1 GKTLDF
7 INGSCNINGSFSRSE
22 SNIIYDNHGV
32 NSISTAWSAGA
43 KISGSPASWLGIDYK
58 FNFSSSRLAMN
69 QSRASWLSSM
79 QNEFLLNIIPA
90 TGWQWHIS
98 GEHYRNE
105 LTAGSY
111 KNMFML
117 DTKVIYRLTKR
128 LELSAALSNIL
139 NSRSYN
145 YVTYSDISS
154 FESQRRLRGRQLL
167 FTISLR
173 K

>member
-1 GKTLDF
+1 
-7 INGSCNINGSFSRSE
+7 
-22 SNIIYDNHGV
+22 
-32 NSISTAWSAGA
+32 
-43 KISGSPASWLGIDYK
+43 
-58 FNFSSSRLAMN
+58 MN